1 MLKLIFKVRA
11 YSLLLSTLCG
21 LNADLNTSIVNLT
34 SSDFGVELELQA
46 LLREELLGLLRNVGV
61 HARATNLTQELN
73 NGNFGAEARPHR
85 GLYQVS
91 AIREVHN
98 VTFSPS
104 QDQ

>member
-11 YSLLLSTLCG
+11 YSLLLSALCG
-21 LNADLNTSIVNLT
+21 LNVDLNTSIVNLT